1 MNFNGTW
8 QQPVAEQLS
17 DVDAPHPA
25 TYAKVEVRE
34 MTEWMPSDDAKPV
47 PKSKEMSVKCCV
59 AEEII
64 LDSYDGQISL
74 KPIVKH
80 RFYDARKKNWD
91 KDVATTELSADRY
104 MTIRTQTATIPGIKD
119 RFGKA
124 IDAYERRLVK
134 DGRPLPI
141 VLLAD
146 KVYPA
151 AINACESMAISSI
164 EALATSDK
172 QTIAKLEEYLRKS
185 GQSRIAAQVKRF
197 QELACTRLDNLGVVY
212 EKPEG
217 KSAPKK
223 AA

>member
-1 MNFNGTW
+1 MNLNGTW
-8 QQPVAEQLS
+8 QPPVTEQFS
-17 DVDAPHPA
+17 DIDAPHPA
-25 TYAKVEVRE
+25 TYANVEVRE
-34 MTEWMPSDDAKPV
+34 MTSWVPTDDAKPV
-47 PKSKEMSVKCCV
+47 PKSKEMSTICCV

-64 LDSYDGQISL
+64 YDSYEGQLSL

-80 RFYDARKKNWD
+80 KFYADKLKRWD
-91 KDVATTELSADRY
+91 KDVATTELTADRY
-104 MTIRTQTATIPGIKD
+104 MTVRTQTATIVGIKD
-119 RFGKA
+119 RFGTA
-124 IDAYERRLVK
+124 IDVYEKRLVK

-151 AINACESMAISSI
+151 AINACESMGIASI
-164 EALATSDK
+164 EALATADK
-172 QTIAKLEEYLRKS
+172 PLISKLEAYLTRT
-185 GQSRIAAQVKRF
+185 GQSRIASQVRRF
-197 QELACTRLDNLGVVY
+197 QELAQTRLDNLGVVY

>member
-1 MNFNGTW
+1 MNLNGTW
-8 QQPVAEQLS
+8 QPPVMDQLS
-17 DVDAPHPA
+17 DIDAPHPA

-34 MTEWMPSDDAKPV
+34 MTAWVPTNDAKPV
-47 PKSKEMSVKCCV
+47 PKSSEMSTKCCV

-64 LDSYDGQISL
+64 YDSYDGELSL

-80 RFYDARKKNWD
+80 KFYDAKQKRWD

-104 MTIRTQTATIPGIKD
+104 MTVRTQTATIVGIKD
-119 RFGKA
+119 RFGTA
-124 IDAYERRLVK
+124 IDAYEKRLAK

-151 AINACESMAISSI
+151 AVNACESIGIASI
-164 EALATSDK
+164 EALATADK
-172 QTIAKLEEYLRKS
+172 QTVAKLEEYLKKS
-185 GQSRIAAQVKRF
+185 GQARIAAQVKRF
-197 QELACTRLDNLGVVY
+197 QELACARLEALGVAY
-212 EKPEG
+212 ES
-217 KSAPKK
+217 KSPKK